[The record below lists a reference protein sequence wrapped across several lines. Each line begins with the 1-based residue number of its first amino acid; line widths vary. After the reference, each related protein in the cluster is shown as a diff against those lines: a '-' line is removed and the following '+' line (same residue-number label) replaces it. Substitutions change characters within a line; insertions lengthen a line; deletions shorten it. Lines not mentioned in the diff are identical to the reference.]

1 MSHDQRQNRAWTDVS
16 PTPRGRCRVHEAH
29 VRRLVIVI
37 GLAVVA
43 ATGLA
48 VLSMTGGPS
57 ESAPAVAVL
66 RGHGLPADPPPPI
79 TRLCNLPVAD
89 KWSACPMSSSAALAA
104 GGRVADGTGKSADLV
119 SIRLKH
125 GRTLLAW
132 AVSVVP
138 RTPPPAPD
146 SAATFLVLLD
156 GHTGDLSTCQD
167 FDYGGPYP
175 KSPPP
180 ANILVWACTG
190 GAAVTAEIIGGADGG
205 KGGITFR
212 ICRQLDPVLG

>member
-1 MSHDQRQNRAWTDVS
+1 
-16 PTPRGRCRVHEAH
+16 

-43 ATGLA
+43 ATSF
-48 VLSMTGGPS
+48 VVVSMTGGPS
-57 ESAPAVAVL
+57 ESAPAVEVL
-66 RGHGLPADPPPPI
+66 RAHGLPADPPPAI
-79 TRLCNLPVAD
+79 TRLCNLPLAD
-89 KWSACPMSSSAALAA
+89 KWSGCPISSSSALAA
-104 GGRVADGTGKSADLV
+104 GGRVADGTGKSAVLV

-125 GRTLLAW
+125 GRTMLAW

-180 ANILVWACTG
+180 ANILVLACTG
-190 GAAVTAEIIGGADGG
+190 GAAVTAAIIDGADGG
-205 KGGITFR
+205 KGGLPSR
-212 ICRQLDPVLG
+212 AQRDRAGRAYVLIP

>member
-1 MSHDQRQNRAWTDVS
+1 M
-16 PTPRGRCRVHEAH
+16 
-29 VRRLVIVI
+29 RRLVIVI

-43 ATGLA
+43 AAGFA

-66 RGHGLPADPPPPI
+66 RGHGFPADPPPPI
-79 TRLCNLPVAD
+79 TRLCNLPLGD
-89 KWSACPMSSSAALAA
+89 KWSGCPISSSSALAA
-104 GGRVADGTGKSADLV
+104 GGRVANGTGKSAELV

-132 AVSVVP
+132 AVSVLP

-156 GHTGDLSTCQD
+156 GHTGDLLACQD
-167 FDYGGPYP
+167 FDTGGPSP

-180 ANILVWACTG
+180 ANILVLACT
-190 GAAVTAEIIGGADGG
+190 ASPATAEIIDGGDGG
-205 KGGITFR
+205 KGGVTSRTSVQGPPEGYRMI
-212 ICRQLDPVLG
+212 LD